1 MIQIRRILCPVDFS
15 EFSRRALEYA
25 AALSRL
31 YEAELTVLHVRPPSP
46 AVSGLERTPSRA
58 VLAPLDGEPL
68 ADELRSLFGETAGQW
83 PTPELR
89 VLSGPVVG
97 TILDVAVEVNADLVV
112 LGTHGRTGFERFVLG
127 SVTEKIVRKAPCPVL
142 TVSSRAEDVPAHALF
157 ARILCGADFSD
168 ASGHA
173 VNYALSLAQAAK
185 GRVTL
190 LHVVEPLP
198 NGSLSKY
205 PEFDLER
212 YRCGLMKD
220 ARAKL
225 EALVP
230 RDARG
235 SCDRGTRVASGK
247 PYQEILR
254 AALEERSDL
263 IVLGVHGHGAVDRML
278 FGSTTQAVVRQAACP
293 VLSVRT
299 RPATLALQGR

>member
-1 MIQIRRILCPVDFS
+1 VIQIRRILCPVDFS

-31 YEAELTVLHVRPPSP
+31 YEAELTVLHVGPLGPT
-46 AVSGLERTPSRA
+46 VSGRERTPSQTA
-58 VLAPLDGEPL
+58 LAPLDGEPL
-68 ADELRSLFGETAGQW
+68 AEELRSLFGETADHR

-97 TILDVAVEVNADLVV
+97 TILDVAGEVNADLIV

-142 TVSSRAEDVPAHALF
+142 TVSRRAADAPAHALF
-157 ARILCGADFSD
+157 ARVLCGADFSA

-173 VNYALSLAQAAK
+173 VDYALSLAEAAR

-190 LHVVEPLP
+190 LHVVEQLP

-212 YRCGLMKD
+212 YRCSLMKD

-225 EALVP
+225 EGLVP
-230 RDARG
+230 KHTLD
-235 SCDRGTRVASGK
+235 SCDPDTRVACGK

-254 AALEERSDL
+254 TAREERSDL
-263 IVLGVHGHGAVDRML
+263 IVLGVHGHGPIDRML

-299 RPATLALQGR
+299 